1 MFCQIGVF
9 SSVNWWDL
17 YERMF
22 YVWDILFFSEQL
34 AGFSFQGN
42 QSFEPF

>member
-22 YVWDILFFSEQL
+22 YVWDILFLFGAISRVFFSRE
-34 AGFSFQGN
+34 SIV
-42 QSFEPF
+42 